1 MLASVC
7 VSRGCGDKIK
17 YVLCF
22 ATFFFE
28 SKLCRVAHLW
38 SLQGPR
44 LPWRHVWQRN
54 EAKVACGRQ
63 EASFQL
69 TVYFDLEEARDNE
82 LSSILW
88 ITFVCFF
95 VGTQYGAY
103 FLFFFFAFVLLMACL
118 KGVTFI
124 LLHFPS
130 KVPMFRCSWHYL
142 IKYFKERS
150 THPYTHIHE
159 NGAWF
164 IIDTHCIFAE
174 WMHEKINASP
184 FSSFSLWE
192 WELLQDFFKWQVSI
206 YTFLL
211 KFLL

>member
-1 MLASVC
+1 MFCHIFLWKQIVQGCTPLESPGTSPAVKTRLAEKWGK
-7 VSRGCGDKIK
+7 GCLWKAGSFIPVDSLLWPGRSSWQWAEFYFVDYIC
-17 YVLCF
+17 LL
-22 ATFFFE
+22 
-28 SKLCRVAHLW
+28 LCRDPIWCLF
-38 SLQGPR
+38 P
-44 LPWRHVWQRN
+44 
-54 EAKVACGRQ
+54 
-63 EASFQL
+63 
-69 TVYFDLEEARDNE
+69 
-82 LSSILW
+82 
-88 ITFVCFF
+88 
-95 VGTQYGAY
+95 
-103 FLFFFFAFVLLMACL
+103 FFFFAFVLLMACL